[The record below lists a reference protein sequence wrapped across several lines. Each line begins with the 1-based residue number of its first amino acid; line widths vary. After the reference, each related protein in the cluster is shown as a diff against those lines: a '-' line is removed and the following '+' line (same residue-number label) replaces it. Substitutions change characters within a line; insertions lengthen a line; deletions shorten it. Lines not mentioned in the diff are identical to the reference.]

1 MTRNECKIEAINWE
15 READM
20 FRRMIPTA
28 RRAERGHLAELVAK
42 AEEKARHWRAM
53 EQQAQA

>member
-1 MTRNECKIEAINWE
+1 MDKNQCKVEAIEWE

-28 RRAERGHLAELVAK
+28 KRAERGHLAELVAK
-42 AEEKARHWRAM
+42 AEEKARYWRAM
-53 EQQAQA
+53 EQQA

>member
-28 RRAERGHLAELVAK
+28 KRAERARIAECIAR
-42 AEEKARHWRAM
+42 AEDKARHWRAM